1 MYKEI
6 LRSIAGVDV
15 FPVISLCL
23 FVGVFAIVLARTLR
37 TDKAQLASYAHL
49 PLDDADPATGARAA
63 VDVEHISNRRAT
75 L

>member
-6 LRSIAGVDV
+6 LRSIAGIDV

-23 FVGVFAIVLARTLR
+23 FAGVFAVVLIRAIRA
-37 TDKAQLASYAHL
+37 DKARLAAYANL
-49 PLDDADPATGARAA
+49 PLDGS
-63 VDVEHISNRRAT
+63 DVEPTSDRGAT

>member
-37 TDKAQLASYAHL
+37 TDKARLASYANL
-49 PLDDADPATGARAA
+49 PLEDSGPIVPGAAG
-63 VDVEHISNRRAT
+63 DGEHISDRGAT